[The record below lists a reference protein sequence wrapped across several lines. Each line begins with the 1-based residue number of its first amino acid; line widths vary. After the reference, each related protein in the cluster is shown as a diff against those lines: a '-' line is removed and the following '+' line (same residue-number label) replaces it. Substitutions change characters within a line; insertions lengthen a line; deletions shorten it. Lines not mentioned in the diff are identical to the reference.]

1 MRHSGLRIVLVPTEH
16 PGLRLFACLMLLAG
30 LAAGCGNSAAP
41 AQTSGGLGFQLPPG
55 GGTTDIQTTKA
66 DDDADAATDDD
77 ATEPD
82 DTTQEADADGPDA
95 TSTDAKATDVKG
107 GDAASTDVKGTDVK
121 GGDTAS
127 TDVKGTDVSAV
138 DVKGTD
144 AKVAKCKTDED
155 GDGYGEGC
163 PAGDDCDD
171 SNPNFFLDN
180 CVDCSK
186 GKLPGC
192 PCTGKSKPCYGGD
205 PATAGVGICKAG
217 QQACVDGFLGECVGE
232 ISPGIETC
240 NNLDDDCDGQVDEG
254 VKSSCGTCDMS
265 CVQKAV
271 GQGSDNTFA
280 LNSENSSGVGLDP
293 TGSIVIDSSQISL
306 SLKFIWVSNSPDNT
320 VSKIDCKTA
329 KEVGRYKLVFNGVS
343 CGDPSRTSVD
353 LEGNVWV
360 GCRAPGKVTKI
371 MAEKKNCVDKNGN
384 GTIETSQD
392 ANNNGQIEANEMVN
406 EDECIVLQ
414 TPVLGSY
421 TRGVGVDKD
430 NNVWIGFYDQKYLK
444 HLKSSDGSVMET
456 VNIPCPPYGLV
467 IDQQG
472 VVWVQGAGCGL
483 VSYNPA
489 TKAVNKYNPSSFSYG
504 AYGINVDGKGR
515 IWMGGSS
522 GGSGATSY
530 DPKTGQ
536 WVLCQGVPSSA
547 GIATSNDGFVYPAH
561 DCGNGG
567 SVGKVD
573 GEKCWQTKGAPGS
586 YLGFAKTGGCPH
598 GVAVDF
604 DGYVWG
610 VNWTGSSVGKIDPNN
625 LGAAPVIRPVGSSP
639 YTYSDMTG
647 YTLNYFTAPKGL
659 FVTTFF
665 AGGGGNPVS
674 ATKAKPVWQ
683 SIDIQANF
691 KPATKVHLRF
701 RAADTKDQLEAANW
715 IEAGDFTDQAQ
726 LPFDLTKVPSA
737 PILGTMLQV
746 ELNLI
751 TEDKKVS
758 PAVKSVMAKAKLQ

>member
-1 MRHSGLRIVLVPTEH
+1 VIGHGRRQG
-16 PGLRLFACLMLLAG
+16 
-30 LAAGCGNSAAP
+30 
-41 AQTSGGLGFQLPPG
+41 
-55 GGTTDIQTTKA
+55 
-66 DDDADAATDDD
+66 DAASTD
-77 ATEPD
+77 AK
-82 DTTQEADADGPDA
+82 AG
-95 TSTDAKATDVKG
+95 DAKATDVKG
-107 GDAASTDVKGTDVK
+107 DATTVDVQTGDVKK
-121 GGDTAS
+121 P
-127 TDVKGTDVSAV
+127 
-138 DVKGTD
+138 
-144 AKVAKCKTDED
+144 KCQDND
-155 GDGYGEGC
+155 GDGYGVGC
-163 PAGDDCDD
+163 PNGDDCDD

-186 GKLPGC
+186 GKQPGC
-192 PCTGKSKPCYGGD
+192 PCTGKSKPCYSGD
-205 PATAGVGICKAG
+205 PATAGVGSCKVG

-232 ISPGIETC
+232 ISPGLEVC

-271 GQGSDNTFA
+271 GAGTENKFA
-280 LNSENSSGVGLDP
+280 LNSENSTGVGLDAA
-293 TGSIVIDSSQISL
+293 GSIVIDSSQISL
-306 SLKFIWVSNSPDNT
+306 SLKFLWASNSPDNT
-320 VSKIDCKTA
+320 VSKIDCKTV
-329 KEVGRYKLVFNGVS
+329 KEVGRYKL
-343 CGDPSRTSVD
+343 CQDPSRTSVD
-353 LEGNVWV
+353 LDGNVWV
-360 GCRAPGKVTKI
+360 GCRAGGQVAKI
-371 MAEKKNCVDKNGN
+371 MAEKKNCIDKNGN
-384 GTIETSQD
+384 GTIETSED
-392 ANNNGQIEANEMVN
+392 SNGDGAISANEMVN
-406 EDECIVLQ
+406 DDECIKFI
-414 TPVLGSY
+414 TPVLGGM
-421 TRGVGVDKD
+421 TRAAGVDKD
-430 NNVWIGFYDQKYLK
+430 NNVWIGFYNNQYLK
-444 HLKSSDGSVMET
+444 HLKASDGSVMET
-456 VNIPCPPYGLV
+456 VNIPCAPYGLV

-489 TKAVNKYNPSSFSYG
+489 TKALNKYNPPFGYS

-586 YLGFAKTGGCPH
+586 YLGFMKTGGCPH

-604 DGYVWG
+604 DGFVWG
-610 VNWTGSSVGKIDPNN
+610 VNWTGSSVGKVDPNN
-625 LGAAPVIRPVGSSP
+625 INAAPQIRAIGNSP

-683 SIDIQANF
+683 TIDIQAVF
-691 KPATKVHLRF
+691 KPATKVHLRY
-701 RAADTKDQLEAANW
+701 RAADTKDQLEAASW
-715 IEAGDFTDQAQ
+715 VDAQDFTDQAQ
-726 LPFDLTKVPSA
+726 LPFDLTKVANA
-737 PILGTMLQV
+737 PVLGTMLQV

-758 PAVKSVMAKAKLQ
+758 PAVKTVMAKAKLQ